1 MNYLTEKEIDVIIDY
16 TGMEMALEIG
26 LIKTPVVYF
35 SRAGGV
41 LNFVSIV
48 SDFLKGSRNAV

>member
-35 SRAGGV
+35 SRDGGV
-41 LNFVSIV
+41 LNFVTIV